1 MKPNLHRTL
10 RRIRALQ
17 CATHTLK
24 IDETYETSLRRM
36 NIRISA
42 LSKDLILLRWCNEEK
57 LAMEDCLRVL
67 LVRPQ
72 YRLADAS
79 LVAQARR
86 YRKRLGY
93 AVKVLKTQRAKRR
106 MSDVEKEFDRWRSL
120 SN

>member
-17 CATHTLK
+17 DLSSRLFTEHK
-24 IDETYETSLRRM
+24 HEGIREI

-42 LSKDLILLRWCNEEK
+42 LTADLTLLRWCNEEK
-57 LAMEDCLRVL
+57 IAMEDCLRVL
-67 LVRPQ
+67 LVQPQ
-72 YRLADAS
+72 YRLSDAS

-93 AVKVLKTQRAKRR
+93 AIKVLKIERAKRR
-106 MSDVEKEFDRWRSL
+106 MTDVEKEFDRWCSL
-120 SN
+120 AN

>member
-10 RRIRALQ
+10 RRIRHMQELVKNINYSERWMAREL
-17 CATHTLK
+17 
-24 IDETYETSLRRM
+24 

-42 LSKDLILLRWCNEEK
+42 LSADLTLLRWCNEEK

-106 MSDVEKEFDRWRSL
+106 MSDVEKEFDRWCSL